1 MSDLS
6 PYDTLGVTESASFEE
21 IQIAKENLLKENEGD
36 SQIRE
41 RIEIAYD
48 AIIMDRLRLR
58 QEGKIKVPEQIRFPE
73 KVVDT
78 KKSPISFNYS
88 NSKDKSPRWLSDFID
103 QPSIQELSISG
114 VIFLTLILLS
124 VFSQDFAI
132 LPLLLTFGVGTT
144 FFFVFRKSK
153 SFWRAVGVSF
163 FAFILGLSGS
173 TLVATLVTNA
183 GLNLGFTEDQFV
195 CLFTFSLMWLA
206 ANFTR

>member
-21 IQIAKENLLKENEGD
+21 IQIAKENLLKENED
-36 SQIRE
+36 NSQIRE
-41 RIEIAYD
+41 NIEIAYD

-73 KVVDT
+73 KIVET
-78 KKSPISFNYS
+78 KKSPISFNYA
-88 NSKDKSPRWLSDFID
+88 NAKNKTPNWLSDFID

-114 VIFLTLILLS
+114 LIFLTLILLS
-124 VFSQDFAI
+124 VFSQDYEI

-144 FFFVFRKSK
+144 FFFVFGKSK

-163 FAFILGLSGS
+163 FAFIVGLSGS
-173 TLVATLVTNA
+173 TFVVNMFNVA
-183 GLNLGFTEDQFV
+183 GLNIGFTEDQFV